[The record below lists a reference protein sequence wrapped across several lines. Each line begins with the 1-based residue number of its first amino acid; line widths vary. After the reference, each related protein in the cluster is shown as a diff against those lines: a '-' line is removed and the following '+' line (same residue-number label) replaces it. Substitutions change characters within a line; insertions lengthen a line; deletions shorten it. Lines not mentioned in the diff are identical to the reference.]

1 MRINTNI
8 NAMTALNQSTKNTA
22 LAGNSMAKL
31 SSGLRINK
39 AGDDAAGLVISEKMR
54 AQIRGL
60 DQASEN
66 VQDGISMAQTA
77 EGAMEEMGNIAQR
90 MRELAVQ
97 ASNETNQ
104 EVDRNKI
111 QEEMTQ
117 LKDQIDNI
125 SKSTKFNGQ
134 TLLNGSKET
143 SSLATGGKMGNAGDV
158 VSKVK
163 FNGKFA
169 NDNNLKLEFDA
180 TDKKLTLTLEDAAGG
195 NVLTSQTIDIGDTK
209 FNGTLNFD
217 KVGVE
222 LDLNSKALD
231 TDLGTAINNK
241 IAVADST
248 EKTVKIKSG
257 AGTDDSESI
266 TIKIDKLDSGTLGV
280 GTLDVSTTDGA
291 KTAIN
296 ALDKALEK
304 INTSRANLGAMQ
316 NRLEYTDSNL
326 TSTTENLTAAE
337 SRIRDVDVAKE
348 MMNLSKLNLLNQA
361 SQAMMTQAKS
371 QPEGVMQLLR

>member
-1 MRINTNI
+1 
-8 NAMTALNQSTKNTA
+8 
-22 LAGNSMAKL
+22 
-31 SSGLRINK
+31 
-39 AGDDAAGLVISEKMR
+39 
-54 AQIRGL
+54 
-60 DQASEN
+60 
-66 VQDGISMAQTA
+66 
-77 EGAMEEMGNIAQR
+77 
-90 MRELAVQ
+90 
-97 ASNETNQ
+97 
-104 EVDRNKI
+104 
-111 QEEMTQ
+111 MTQ

-195 NVLTSQTIDIGDTK
+195 NVLTSQTIDIGNTK